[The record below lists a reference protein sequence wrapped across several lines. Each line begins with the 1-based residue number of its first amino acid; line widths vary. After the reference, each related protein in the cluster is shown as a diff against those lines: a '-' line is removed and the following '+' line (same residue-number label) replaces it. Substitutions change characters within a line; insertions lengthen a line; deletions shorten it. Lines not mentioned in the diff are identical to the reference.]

1 MTGLIHVL
9 LRLLETSP
17 RKPLGKTHSSSPAPD
32 PECSMSKANED
43 AELRTLSNKNSI
55 RYPIMLENESWQSTL
70 RVTQR
75 PVGIEMDWID

>member
-43 AELRTLSNKNSI
+43 AELRTLRYKKLHSSQSN
-55 RYPIMLENESWQSTL
+55 PFLFPQ
-70 RVTQR
+70 V
-75 PVGIEMDWID
+75 VGLPSMCSAMTHFPT

>member
-43 AELRTLSNKNSI
+43 AELRTLRYKNSI
-55 RYPIMLENESWQSTL
+55 LVNPIHFYSHRSLGYPQCAL
-70 RVTQR
+70 
-75 PVGIEMDWID
+75 P